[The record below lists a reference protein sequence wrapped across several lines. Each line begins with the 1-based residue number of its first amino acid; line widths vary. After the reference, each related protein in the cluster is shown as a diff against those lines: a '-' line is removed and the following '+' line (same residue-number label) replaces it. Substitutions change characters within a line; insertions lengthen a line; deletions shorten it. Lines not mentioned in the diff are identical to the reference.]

1 MIRLRP
7 CFATVA
13 SRDSRD
19 RDAGGRSCRRGCVPF
34 VSSTHRVIVKDR
46 ASTSRSLCQDSG
58 RQCER
63 RVAESV
69 ACMDSC
75 MCGLWR
81 TRPYYVTTSLA
92 RRANKTQ
99 APGTPVSSRM
109 GADSRSEGAP
119 LRVNNREGAPLPR
132 RLLASRTPR
141 CYELLRSRLNP
152 LHPPMRLTHPP
163 LRTREVIS
171 MLSCVE
177 FGRCTGRIAVG
188 PGAPVGDPHRMQLA
202 WEIAAVAHG
211 R

>member
-1 MIRLRP
+1 
-7 CFATVA
+7 
-13 SRDSRD
+13 
-19 RDAGGRSCRRGCVPF
+19 
-34 VSSTHRVIVKDR
+34 
-46 ASTSRSLCQDSG
+46 
-58 RQCER
+58 
-63 RVAESV
+63 
-69 ACMDSC
+69 
-75 MCGLWR
+75 
-81 TRPYYVTTSLA
+81 
-92 RRANKTQ
+92 
-99 APGTPVSSRM
+99 M
-109 GADSRSEGAP
+109 GADSRSEGGGGGRAAP
-119 LRVNNREGAPLPR
+119 VRGVTRVPRARGPRRLTPAPRAPLPR

-152 LHPPMRLTHPP
+152 LHPPMRLMHPP